1 MSGAFAEPLDDQ
13 PFILGRAFA
22 SDPLAVLLVAVT
34 NTVVGYLRQYAEE
47 LQRQKAAADEPAAEN
62 AEDPAHQG

>member
-1 MSGAFAEPLDDQ
+1 VSGALAEPLDDQ
-13 PFILGRAFA
+13 PFILGRAVRVH
-22 SDPLAVLLVAVT
+22 PLAVLLVAVT

-47 LQRQKAAADEPAAEN
+47 LQRQKAAADEPVAEN

>member
-1 MSGAFAEPLDDQ
+1 MSGAFAEPVDDQ
-13 PFILGRAFA
+13 PFLLGRAVRVHL
-22 SDPLAVLLVAVT
+22 LAVPPVAVT

-47 LQRQKAAADEPAAEN
+47 LQRQKATADEPVAEN